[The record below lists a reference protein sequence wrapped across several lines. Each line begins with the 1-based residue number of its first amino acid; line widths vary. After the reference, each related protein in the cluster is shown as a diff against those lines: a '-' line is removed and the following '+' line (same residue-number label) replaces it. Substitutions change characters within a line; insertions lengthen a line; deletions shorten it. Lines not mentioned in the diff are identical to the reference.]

1 MLISHYTGLELRKA
15 ILNKPI
21 LW

>member
-1 MLISHYTGLELRKA
+1 MLISHYTSLELRKA
-15 ILNKPI
+15 IVNRPI